1 MNYSTLISIS
11 NRSFF
16 YMREAK
22 LTYSYRC
29 QNVGVSDVQGI
40 FLEGGG
46 FGGGG
51 HGEAVDELRERI
63 ELRHGGD
70 FALFAALLTAAR
82 RQILRGGEVG
92 VLNTVAILL
101 NNSEGS

>member
-1 MNYSTLISIS
+1 
-11 NRSFF
+11 
-16 YMREAK
+16 MREAK
-22 LTYSYRC
+22 LFYRC
-29 QNVGVSDVQGI
+29 QDVGVSDVQGI

-46 FGGGG
+46 LGGGG

-82 RQILRGGEVG
+82 RQIFRRWGSGG
-92 VLNTVAILL
+92 
-101 NNSEGS
+101 S